1 MVMKTYPMKIQ
12 IAHHWLLIPRPFKVE
27 NCYWY
32 TVIARDPD
40 DEEDRVPRT
49 VVVVEVQDNKNNATH
64 LWSLE
69 KLR

>member
-1 MVMKTYPMKIQ
+1 MYLRICV
-12 IAHHWLLIPRPFKVE
+12 L
-27 NCYWY
+27 
-32 TVIARDPD
+32 RDPD
-40 DEEDRVPRT
+40 DEDERVPRT